1 MNHNTWRARAL
12 IAGGVAGALV
22 GVTAA
27 YVFVR
32 AAERHNPEAKG
43 VDIQPAEAVA
53 IGLAVLT
60 LMRQIAQLPET
71 SAKRRL
77 K

>member
-1 MNHNTWRARAL
+1 MKQPTWRTRAL
-12 IAGGVAGALV
+12 IAGGLAGAV
-22 GVTAA
+22 IGVTAA

-32 AAERHNPEAKG
+32 AAERHNPNNQG

-53 IGLAVLT
+53 IGVAVLT
-60 LMRQIAQLPET
+60 LVRQIAQLPET

>member
-1 MNHNTWRARAL
+1 MKQSTWRTRAL
-12 IAGGVAGALV
+12 IAGGVAGAV
-22 GVTAA
+22 IGVTAA

-32 AAERHNPEAKG
+32 AAERHNPDNKG

-53 IGLAVLT
+53 IGVAVLT